1 MALSA
6 PLLLASQLLPC
17 ALAAIAADEIKTLP
31 GWDGSLPSR
40 HWSGYL
46 SVPGVGSGT
55 KYYHYWFVESEGTSP
70 ESDPV
75 ALWLNGGPGSSSLIG
90 FLTVTAFSP
99 PTPPAPLPHPCQG
112 RQTLTDNG
120 AGGAQENGPFETNDA
135 SLTENTTAV
144 PKLFHPDDIPT
155 VHLNLSPSLLII
167 SDHMTIQDHT

>member
-6 PLLLASQLLPC
+6 TLLLASQLLPC

-31 GWDGSLPSR
+31 GWDGALPSR

-90 FLTVTAFSP
+90 FLTVTAPFSP

-112 RQTLTDNG
+112 VRR
-120 AGGAQENGPFETNDA
+120 
-135 SLTENTTAV
+135 
-144 PKLFHPDDIPT
+144 
-155 VHLNLSPSLLII
+155 
-167 SDHMTIQDHT
+167 

>member
-6 PLLLASQLLPC
+6 TLLLVSQLLPC

-31 GWDGSLPSR
+31 GWDGALPSR

-90 FLTVTAFSP
+90 FLTVAARPPDSPDPFPP
-99 PTPPAPLPHPCQG
+99 PTLSLTLL
-112 RQTLTDNG
+112 TLTL
-120 AGGAQENGPFETNDA
+120 GAQENGPFETNDA

-144 PKLFHPDDIPT
+144 PKLFHRET
-155 VHLNLSPSLLII
+155 GWQKSANYLWLESPAGPCPSPPHPLE
-167 SDHMTIQDHT
+167 

>member
-6 PLLLASQLLPC
+6 TLLLASQLLPC

-31 GWDGSLPSR
+31 GWDGALPSR

-90 FLTVTAFSP
+90 FLTVAARPPDSPDPSRTGPSP
-99 PTPPAPLPHPCQG
+99 PTP
-112 RQTLTDNG
+112 
-120 AGGAQENGPFETNDA
+120 DA
-135 SLTENTTAV
+135 
-144 PKLFHPDDIPT
+144 D
-155 VHLNLSPSLLII
+155 
-167 SDHMTIQDHT
+167 